1 MPDTEI
7 LRIIRASGLGR
18 ENRKIA
24 RMVLIDR
31 MPMVD
36 VGAQMGYHRTSISR
50 RMAEIEKKMKEM
62 EH

>member
-1 MPDTEI
+1 M
-7 LRIIRASGLGR
+7 RIIRASGLGR